1 MDFIQAIILGIVQGL
16 TEFIPISS
24 TGHLV
29 FATRLTNLQ
38 NSNPEQIT
46 AIMAILQLGTLA
58 AVFIYFAPDI
68 RNISTSFLRDHFA
81 FFAGRGNSFSDA
93 GSVRPIWMSDETR
106 LGWMI
111 VIGSTPI
118 AIVGLTF
125 KEAIEGALTKNLW
138 VVGTMLVAVTLL
150 LALSEYIGKQRKNIK
165 DIKALDAVV
174 IGISQV
180 LALMPGASRS
190 GSTIMGGL
198 FAGLK
203 REAAARFSFLLMMPA
218 VTASG
223 LLQLYEAWHI
233 LPKENFAPLIV
244 GTIVSGLVGYLAIWF
259 LLAFLKRHS
268 TAIFIVYRMILGII
282 ILTLLYQGV
291 ISPEM

>member
-1 MDFIQAIILGIVQGL
+1 MNFIQAIILGIVQGL

-29 FATRLTNLQ
+29 FVTRLTNLQ

-58 AVFIYFAPDI
+58 AVFIYFASDI

-81 FFAGRGNSFSDA
+81 FFAGHKNSFSDA

-111 VIGSTPI
+111 VIGSIPI

-125 KEAIEGALTKNLW
+125 KETIEGALTKNLW
-138 VVGTMLVAVTLL
+138 IVGTMLIAVTLL
-150 LALSEYIGKQRKNIK
+150 LAFSEYIGKQRKNIK
-165 DIKALDAVV
+165 DIKALDAII

-233 LPKENFAPLIV
+233 LPKENFTPLIV
-244 GTIVSGLVGYLAIWF
+244 GTIVSGIVGYLAIWF
-259 LLAFLKRHS
+259 LLSFLKRHS
-268 TAIFIVYRMILGII
+268 TTIFIVYRMILGATILILLWQGII
-282 ILTLLYQGV
+282 K
-291 ISPEM
+291 P